1 MFAHRRDS
9 YKSKER
15 RLGYGPFS
23 RRPWQERFKNDGI
36 DRRTQHPVCATFC
49 GGNESDTTQL
59 SKTLD
64 EARRI
69 HGNLSHFTELLAD
82 KGYDSRA
89 NRLTCLR
96 HGLRPLILERTRR
109 RRNPPP
115 NGAPAANQRR
125 QARPHVCPPLTPEE
139 LARVARRRNAV
150 ERCFA

>member
-1 MFAHRRDS
+1 MTVLTDENS
-9 YKSKER
+9 
-15 RLGYGPFS
+15 
-23 RRPWQERFKNDGI
+23 I
-36 DRRTQHPVCATFC
+36 PVCATFG

-69 HGNLSHFTELLAD
+69 HGNMPQFTELLAD

-89 NRLTCLR
+89 NRVTCVR
-96 HGLRPLILERTRR
+96 HGLRPLILERKTR

-115 NGAPAANQRR
+115 NEAPAANQRR
-125 QARPHVCPPLTPEE
+125 RAPPHVCPPLTPEE
-139 LARVARRRNAV
+139 RARVARRRNAV